1 MAGNLNNMRAINNF
15 RGDKNILECLV
26 SFEGRSISQRKVR
39 VFFKEKQNQ
48 IEIDFAEE
56 EISKLV
62 ENVVLN
68 TSYQEMLYDEIEK
81 QLEIDCIGTWM
92 ILSKLKDGSRVH

>member
-1 MAGNLNNMRAINNF
+1 MAGNLNNMRAVNNF
-15 RGDKNILECLV
+15 RGDKSILECLV

-62 ENVVLN
+62 ENVVLS
-68 TSYQEMLYDEIEK
+68 TSYQEMLYDV
-81 QLEIDCIGTWM
+81 
-92 ILSKLKDGSRVH
+92 LKTTGN

>member
-1 MAGNLNNMRAINNF
+1 MAGNLNNMRAVNNF

-56 EISKLV
+56 EI
-62 ENVVLN
+62 
-68 TSYQEMLYDEIEK
+68 
-81 QLEIDCIGTWM
+81 
-92 ILSKLKDGSRVH
+92 

>member
-1 MAGNLNNMRAINNF
+1 MAGNLNNMRAVKNF

-68 TSYQEMLYDEIEK
+68 TS
-81 QLEIDCIGTWM
+81 
-92 ILSKLKDGSRVH
+92 

>member
-1 MAGNLNNMRAINNF
+1 MAGNLNNMRAVNNF

-48 IEIDFAEE
+48 IEIEFVC
-56 EISKLV
+56 I
-62 ENVVLN
+62 
-68 TSYQEMLYDEIEK
+68 MLYNI
-81 QLEIDCIGTWM
+81 
-92 ILSKLKDGSRVH
+92 KLIRKIVR